1 MGAGGRG
8 PRRHLQGAAHPPG
21 PRHQVIILYTVTI
34 IILFPVTRGTREEKF
49 KFIYGILSVE
59 SGGHIER
66 GDLARFIL
74 ESDGASSVPASLSSL
89 FAEGKKMEK

>member
-1 MGAGGRG
+1 M
-8 PRRHLQGAAHPPG
+8 
-21 PRHQVIILYTVTI
+21 

-59 SGGHIER
+59 SGSHIER